1 MGMCGTAENSP
12 VIFLMVC
19 YFWRFVLQFSTVLL
33 IFIGFGNFS
42 GSVLQ
47 FLAATSENNLI
58 FSRNS
63 PYFWLIIFSNQIPLK
78 IDNYHKK

>member
-1 MGMCGTAENSP
+1 
-12 VIFLMVC
+12 MVC

-47 FLAATSENNLI
+47 FLAATSENKLI
-58 FSRNS
+58 FGRNS